1 MRFFKPEV
9 ELVLKT
15 LGIATLVALIVMP
28 IAWGYE
34 QRKQARAWQ
43 SVACAYRIRE
53 VARRAPLMAGVEY
66 RRDPCV
72 TLQRLGL
79 DLDVQR

>member
-53 VARRAPLMAGVEY
+53 VTRRAPLMAGVEY

-72 TLQRLGL
+72 TLQRLGQ